1 MLRIWKRS
9 PVNHR
14 AGGLGSR
21 SRSRICRPRSEQ
33 LEDRVVMDAA
43 LFPGNPVTLTP
54 QGFSGVGTA
63 AAQTALSQFQAA
75 IGGVKNTAA
84 APQMGGF
91 RSITWDGVKLDG
103 TDFGGGANTTVV
115 NLNKTIVIPKNRFIG
130 QGVFFGD
137 PYAVSGDGFAD
148 VNPNVAGLF
157 TPFSSPNVFA
167 MVNGPNTIDMS
178 FNLPTANN
186 GTPVPAATRGFGAIF
201 LNNELQGSSS
211 APGSSIEYFSGD
223 KLLGTFYVPAGT
235 QGQAEFLGELFPN
248 AVVTNV
254 TLTLGTD
261 ALFSFN
267 GVTST
272 PGPNANNPAAGHNL
286 VATDDFDFAEPVPLS
301 SLPPILSGPAG
312 TLNAPPVVAGT
323 VGAALPATTVVG
335 TFSDNTAGAVAA
347 NYTATINWGD
357 GHIANG
363 AVVADG
369 RGGFNVEGSN
379 TYTVAGLMPI
389 SIDIE
394 KLDAVGTSLSLTN
407 TALIAAANTTTTLAV
422 APGSAQIN
430 QPVTLTATVSAA
442 GATPDG
448 GFVEFED
455 GSTILGV
462 NPVNN
467 GTATLT
473 TTSLAV
479 GGHSLQAVYLG
490 DFNFNGS
497 TSSAVSQTIQVDVT
511 SQFTITLGA
520 IKSRRGKFTQVDTFL
535 NTGGALLG
543 PIALVLQGLS
553 AKVKLLGSSK
563 TTTFFAGSPFVV
575 VTGGTQRTRSITSP
589 FRSEPGSS
597 APTVA
602 RSAAGGWKQ
611 APRVLAG
618 VGFAPEAT
626 TTTAPRSPPG
636 AVIVPIRSLR

>member
-1 MLRIWKRS
+1 MFGIWKQL

-14 AGGLGSR
+14 AGRLR
-21 SRSRICRPRSEQ
+21 SRSRVCRPRSEQ

-54 QGFSGVGTA
+54 QGFSGVGTTA
-63 AAQTALSQFQAA
+63 ALTALSQFQAA

-84 APQMGGF
+84 APQTGGF
-91 RSITWDGVKLDG
+91 RTITWDGVKLDG

-148 VNPNVAGLF
+148 VNSNAAGLF
-157 TPFSSPNVFA
+157 TPFSSPNIFA
-167 MVNGPNTIDMS
+167 MVNGPNTIDMT
-178 FNLPTANN
+178 FNLPTSNN

-223 KLLGTFYVPAGT
+223 KVLGTFYVPAGA
-235 QGQAEFLGELFPN
+235 QGQPEFLGELFPPGD
-248 AVVTNV
+248 AIVTKV

-261 ALFSFN
+261 TLFSFD
-267 GVTST
+267 GVTAT

-286 VATDDFDFAEPVPLS
+286 VATDDFDFAEPVPLGS
-301 SLPPILSGPAG
+301 APPIISGPAG
-312 TLNAPPVVAGT
+312 TLNAQPTVTGT
-323 VGAALPATTVVG
+323 VGTALPATTVVG
-335 TFSDNTAGAVAA
+335 TFSDTTAGAVAA
-347 NYTATINWGD
+347 NYTAVINWGD
-357 GHIANG
+357 GHITNG
-363 AVVADG
+363 TVVSDG
-369 RGGFNVEGSN
+369 QGGFNVEGSN
-379 TYTVAGLMPI
+379 TYLVGGRLPI
-389 SIDIE
+389 GIDIE
-394 KLDAVGTSLSLTN
+394 KLDANGTSLSLTN

-422 APGSAQIN
+422 SPGTTQTN

-442 GATPDG
+442 GAAPDG

-462 NPVNN
+462 NPVSN

-473 TTSLAV
+473 TTSLAA
-479 GGHSLQAVYLG
+479 GSHSLQAVYLG

-497 TSSAVSQTIQVDVT
+497 TSSSVNETIQVDVT

-520 IKSRRGKFTQVDTFL
+520 IKGRRGRFTQVDTFL

-543 PIALVLQGLS
+543 PIDLVLQGLS
-553 AKVKLLGSSK
+553 SKAKLLGAG
-563 TTTFFAGSPFVV
+563 TTTRFFAGSSFIVI
-575 VTGGTQRTRSITSP
+575 TGGALGHNQSSPITLV
-589 FRSEPGSS
+589 FS
-597 APTVA
+597 AKSKGLLA
-602 RSAAGGWKQ
+602 YK
-611 APRVLAG
+611 PRVLAG
-618 VGFAPEAT
+618 IS
-626 TTTAPRSPPG
+626 SP
-636 AVIVPIRSLR
+636 